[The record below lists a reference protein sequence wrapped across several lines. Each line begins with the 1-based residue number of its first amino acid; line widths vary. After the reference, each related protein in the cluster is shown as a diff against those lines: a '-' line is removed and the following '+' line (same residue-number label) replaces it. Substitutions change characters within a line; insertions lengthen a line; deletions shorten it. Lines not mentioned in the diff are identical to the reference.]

1 MSKEA
6 KKTKQGYKIVFLCI
20 VRNVEQAAGVP
31 PDATIDKLKQH
42 KVKSINI

>member
-6 KKTKQGYKIVFLCI
+6 KKTKQENKIVFLCI
-20 VRNVEQAAGVP
+20 VRNLEQSAVVP